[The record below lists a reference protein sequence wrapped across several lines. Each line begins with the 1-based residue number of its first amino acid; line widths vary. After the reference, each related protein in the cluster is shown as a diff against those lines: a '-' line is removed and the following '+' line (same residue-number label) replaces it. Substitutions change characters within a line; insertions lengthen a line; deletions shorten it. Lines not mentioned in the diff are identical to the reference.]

1 METEQRE
8 YLHTLYQ
15 AHGNLVYASVC
26 AQLAEPAHTAG
37 PWRVYIASKHMGKL
51 EVVYGSLLHIMDEAV
66 RPLFQVRELL
76 QELGNALP
84 DDLRSSVEVSVVD
97 GTVTHALPEG
107 PHTDALLH
115 QQEQALKDA
124 LLLSATHVRTLLED
138 FDGVGNIRIAI
149 YDYEGRL
156 AGDVP
161 LSRVFHTLA
170 HYRYCMVS
178 GEFVHDI
185 FSREGQLGDSSLTGT
200 KVRIE
205 DLFQAVLG
213 FISEIKIR
221 RFVGVLRARF
231 HSLSAD
237 SEPSDIIFA
246 VQNLQSVWQIIR
258 DRTSE
263 GSPLPGFLSYILG
276 RFVTEKLNSEAPEW
290 ATRADVQVAW
300 SRFTFRIADDLGR
313 QLVEV
318 RFGVG
323 DKTEM
328 LKLTWDEF
336 FTELVRFHGNESIV
350 SYETLEERYKALND
364 PMLPPPASP

>member
-15 AHGNLVYASVC
+15 GHGSLVYASVC
-26 AQLAEPAHTAG
+26 AQLAKPVHTAG
-37 PWRVYIASKHMGKL
+37 PWHVYIASKHIGKS
-51 EVVYGSLLHIMDEAV
+51 EIVYGSLLHIMDEAV
-66 RPLFQVRELL
+66 RPLFRVRQIL

-84 DDLRSSVEVSVVD
+84 DDLRSSVEISVVD
-97 GTVTHALPEG
+97 GNVTHTLPEG
-107 PHTDALLH
+107 PHTDVLLH
-115 QQEQALKDA
+115 KQEQTLKDA
-124 LLLSATHVRTLLED
+124 LLLSAIHVRTLLED

-149 YDYEGRL
+149 YDYEGRP
-156 AGDVP
+156 AGDVL
-161 LSRVFHTLA
+161 LSKVFHTLA

-185 FSREGQLGDSSLTGT
+185 FSREGQLGDSNLTGT
-200 KVRIE
+200 KMKVE
-205 DLFQAVLG
+205 DLFKAVFE
-213 FISEIKIR
+213 FISEIRIR
-221 RFVGVLRARF
+221 RFVGVLRARL

-246 VQNLQSVWQIIR
+246 TQNLQSVWQVIR
-258 DRTSE
+258 DRIE
-263 GSPLPGFLSYILG
+263 EAIPPPGFLSYILN
-276 RFVTEKLNSEAPEW
+276 RFVTEKLNAEAPEW
-290 ATRADVQVAW
+290 ATKANVQLAW
-300 SRFTFRIADDLGR
+300 NRFTFRVADDLGQ

-323 DKTEM
+323 ENTEM

-336 FTELVRFHGNESIV
+336 FTELVRFHGDEPVV
-350 SYETLEERYKALND
+350 SYETLDKRFKALSD